1 VINFR
6 KFNIKYL
13 QEPDMQRQKQIAE
26 WLHSQYPDETFALA
40 PASADASFRRY
51 FRVTFQNRER
61 NDAQVNRLGQPEMQG
76 VAQRAP
82 THTSQAGEAQTSIQH
97 SRSGAQQV
105 GTLIVMDAPPQHE
118 DCRPFLHVA
127 KLFENA
133 GAHVPHVYA
142 QDLEQ
147 GFLLLSDLGNTTYL
161 QALHGENA
169 GTARELYGAATD
181 ALIKL
186 QLASRENQLPPYDEA
201 LLLREMRLFPEWY
214 IAKHLNVTLSEAQ
227 YAKLETVFARIIA
240 NNLAQPRVYVHR
252 DYHSRNLM
260 RLEEDNPG
268 ILDFQDAVYG
278 PITYDLASLFK
289 DAYIRW
295 EEAQV
300 IDWLIRYWEKARK
313 AGLPVHEDFSGFYR
327 DYEWMGVQR
336 HLKVLGIFA
345 RLFHRDG
352 KDGYLKDLPLV
363 MAYLRAACAR
373 YIDLKPLLNLLDV
386 LEPQGSKE
394 GYTF

>member
-1 VINFR
+1 
-6 KFNIKYL
+6 
-13 QEPDMQRQKQIAE
+13 MQRQQLLTE
-26 WLHSQYPDETFALA
+26 WLHSLFPDEPFALA

-51 FRVTFQNRER
+51 FRASFGDRT
-61 NDAQVNRLGQPEMQG
+61 M
-76 VAQRAP
+76 
-82 THTSQAGEAQTSIQH
+82 
-97 SRSGAQQV
+97 
-105 GTLIVMDAPPQHE
+105 IVMDAPPRHE
-118 DCRPFLHVA
+118 DCRPFLHIA
-127 KLFENA
+127 KLFETA

-161 QALHGENA
+161 QALQDD
-169 GTARELYGAATD
+169 TAPELYGAATD
-181 ALIKL
+181 ALIKI
-186 QLASRENQLPPYDEA
+186 QLASREHELPDYDEA

-214 IAKHLNVTLSEAQ
+214 IARHLNVTLDKAQ
-227 YAKLETVFARIIA
+227 HAKLETVFARIVA

-260 RLEEDNPG
+260 RVADNNPG
-268 ILDFQDAVYG
+268 IIDFQDAVYG

-295 EEAQV
+295 EEAEI

-313 AGLPVHEDFSGFYR
+313 AGLPIHRDFAEFYR

-345 RLFHRDG
+345 RLHHRDG
-352 KDGYLKDLPLV
+352 KQAYLKDLPLV
-363 MAYLRAACAR
+363 MSYLRAACVR

-386 LEPQGSKE
+386 LEPNISKE
-394 GYTF
+394 GYRF